1 MLRKFAISIAA
12 ITALSHSFSAHAESW
27 FEVEVFVFE
36 RQHPSVEKWLDAS
49 PPKLANNTVDIIT
62 PVISTDITG
71 VAVGLNGCTST
82 DWASDTSNCNDPK
95 VSNNIA
101 THPSQVPFN
110 IGASSPQSA
119 YLGQGPLLLA
129 QSQGQFADIIR
140 TISREPYVKGLVH
153 LTWQQN
159 MQSRRAA
166 KPVRIFGGKDFSK
179 TFDYHGLSVNKPA
192 DTSNSMPVGDYSA
205 LGGFYEAP
213 KISPVWELDGSINI
227 YLSHYLYIEN
237 NLALRKPTQKMIES
251 TPAAF
256 NEYAALDID
265 GKKQLAPYLQSI
277 PLIQNRRVKSGELH
291 YFDHP
296 QMGIVMQIR
305 KMAQPTNVK
314 PIDLTGYKPQAEPE
328 PYSG

>member
-12 ITALSHSFSAHAESW
+12 ITALSHSISAHGESW
-27 FEVEVFVFE
+27 FEVEVFIFE
-36 RQHPSVEKWLDAS
+36 RQTPSVEKWLDAS

-71 VAVGLNGCTST
+71 VAVGLNGCSST
-82 DWASDTSNCNDPK
+82 DWASDTTQCNDPK
-95 VSNNIA
+95 VSNTIA
-101 THPSQVPFN
+101 THPSQVPLHV
-110 IGASSPQSA
+110 GAASPQSA
-119 YLGQGPLLLA
+119 YLGQGPVLLA
-129 QSQGQFADIIR
+129 QSQGQFNDIIR

-166 KPVRIFGGKDFSK
+166 KPIRIFGGKDFSN
-179 TFDYHGLSVNKPA
+179 TFDYHGLSVKKQA
-192 DTSNSMPVGDYSA
+192 DSNTMPTGDYSA
-205 LGGFYEAP
+205 LGGVFDAP
-213 KISPVWELDGSINI
+213 KINPVWELDGSINI

-251 TPAAF
+251 APAAF
-256 NEYAALDID
+256 NEYAALDIE

-296 QMGIVMQIR
+296 QLGIVMQIR
-305 KMAQPTNVK
+305 KMAQPTSVK
-314 PIDLTGYKPQAEPE
+314 PIDLTGHTPQAQPT
-328 PYSG
+328 PYAG